1 MIVGGRGSESRG
13 KIGSVLGKLG
23 SVSGKT
29 GSVSGKLGSVLVLG
43 AGISGIQTSLDL
55 AESGYFVHLVEQS
68 SAIGGTMPML
78 DKTFP
83 THDCSICILS
93 PKLVECGRHLNIR
106 TYTNADLVDIQG
118 EPGNFRVRLCSR
130 PRFVDLAKCKNCGQC
145 VEVCPGHAGDE
156 FNQGLVQRAA
166 IYKLYPQA
174 FPDTCVIDPKVCKRC
189 RACEKVCPSGAID
202 LDQEEKIIELAV
214 GAVVLSPGFEKIDP
228 HHLFSYGY
236 GRFPNVLTSLE
247 FERILSSGGPFG
259 GDLVR
264 PYDHRQPEKIAW
276 IQCAGSRSVLDAR
289 GYCSSVCCRY
299 AIKEAIM
306 AKEHSRIDLDTVIF
320 FMDIRAYTKGLE
332 KYYNTAKDVSGV
344 RFIRSRVSEV
354 VQIQDER
361 KNLLISFSE
370 PGVGIHTEEFDL
382 VVLSVG
388 FKPPAKAVELCRGS
402 LKIDLN
408 QYHFAEPERLSG
420 VGTSRK
426 GIYVAGAFAEPKC
439 ISETVTQAIA
449 ACGTVGSWLA
459 SARQT
464 LVKGKI
470 FPPEKNL
477 PGEIPRIG
485 VFVCHCG
492 SNIGQVVRVADV
504 AESARQLPYVVYAGE
519 HLHVCAQNSQAS
531 IKDAINR
538 YNLNRV
544 VIASCSPATHRPLFQ
559 ETVQEAGL
567 NKYLCE
573 MANIRDQCAWVH
585 RDFPDQ
591 ATEKAK
597 ELVRM
602 KVVKLAM
609 QEPIKQI
616 SVGITRSVLII
627 GGGISGMTSALCLAT
642 EADAEA
648 GVESDVKAGYKP
660 GLEAG
665 TKANTK
671 ANTEAGTRANTEA
684 DTEAD
689 TKANTEANTEAGTK
703 ADTEADTEA
712 NTEAGTELSHDS
724 GYEVH
729 LVEKSDALGGLC
741 RRIRQGFRGENV
753 QALVSDL
760 ISRVNSNPR
769 IKTYLSA
776 EPGESCGSAGNFITT
791 LTDGRQIRHGTMV
804 IATGGREY
812 KPVEY
817 LYGRNDRVMTYLEME
832 EALARGDE
840 RVRKSKNVVLIN
852 CVGSREP
859 DRPYCSRVCCH
870 KSIKLALDL
879 VAAATD
885 TSAFATESACIESA
899 PGMKSTNPQVNIF
912 VLYRDMRTYGFME
925 DRYRE
930 ARLKGVTFIR
940 YEAEHKPVVEQTAA
954 GCMRVTITDHVLKRP
969 LIIEPDLVG
978 LAAAILPGDDNTR
991 LSQLFKVPLDEQGF
1005 FHEAHL
1011 KLRPVDC
1018 APKGIFLAGVAHG
1031 PKNLEENLIQA
1042 KAAAGRA
1049 AIILSKPNMESQGV
1063 IARVNPDKCV
1073 ACLTCVRLC
1082 LFNAPKIKNHVAEIE
1097 PSVCQGCG
1105 TCIDECPKQAITL
1118 QGYKDHT
1125 YAAMIECIFAEA
1137 AGRHSRKGADREAD
1151 REEEKAGREEEKSG
1165 REGRKVDRREE
1176 GEGKGKEEGKREDKE
1191 GGQFEPKIVAFC
1203 CSYCAYAAADLAGSL
1218 RLQYPHNI
1226 RVIEVPCSGDVG
1238 EQVLIHAF
1246 EHGADGVF
1254 VGGCL
1259 EGNCH
1264 FFQGNC
1270 HARKRV
1276 DAVKKILDEIG
1287 LSSQRLEMYNLSAAM
1302 GHRFVEIAYEMTDR
1316 VRRLGPNPFS
1326 KAGRAMSLT

>member
-1 MIVGGRGSESRG
+1 MMVGGRGFELRG
-13 KIGSVLGKLG
+13 KIDSAWGKTGSVSGKLG

-29 GSVSGKLGSVLVLG
+29 GSVWGRIGSVLVLG

-93 PKLVECGRHLNIR
+93 PKLVECGRHLNIK
-106 TYTNADLVDIQG
+106 TYTNADLADIQG

-130 PRFVDLAKCKNCGQC
+130 PRFVDLVKCKNCGQC
-145 VEVCPGHAGDE
+145 VEVCPVHAGDE
-156 FNQGLVQRAA
+156 FNQGLDRRAA

-174 FPDTCVIDPKVCKRC
+174 FPDTYVIDPEVCKRC

-202 LDQEEKIIELAV
+202 LDQEEEIIELAV

-259 GDLVR
+259 GNLVR

-299 AIKEAIM
+299 AIKEAVM

-382 VVLSVG
+382 VVLSLG

-449 ACGTVGSWLA
+449 TCGTVGSWLA
-459 SARQT
+459 SARGT
-464 LVKGKI
+464 LIKEKI

-616 SVGITRSVLII
+616 SVAITRSVLII
-627 GGGISGMTSALCLAT
+627 GGGISGMTSALCLASEADAESGSKS

-660 GLEAG
+660 GPEAGYKPGLEAG
-665 TKANTK
+665 TKANT
-671 ANTEAGTRANTEA
+671 GTDPEA
-684 DTEAD
+684 D
-689 TKANTEANTEAGTK
+689 
-703 ADTEADTEA
+703 
-712 NTEAGTELSHDS
+712 TELSHDS

-741 RRIRQGFRGENV
+741 RRIRQGFKGEDV
-753 QALVSDL
+753 QSLVSDL

-776 EPGESCGSAGNFITT
+776 ETGESCGSAGNFITT
-791 LTDGRQIRHGTMV
+791 LTDGRQIRHGTMI

-817 LYGRNDRVMTYLEME
+817 LYGRNERVMTYLEME

-879 VAAATD
+879 VAAAAD
-885 TSAFATESACIESA
+885 TSASATESACIESA
-899 PGMKSTNPQVNIF
+899 SGMKSTNPQVNIF

-954 GCMRVTITDHVLKRP
+954 GGIRVTITDHVLMRP

-1049 AIILSKPNMESQGV
+1049 AIILSKPDMESQGV

-1097 PSVCQGCG
+1097 PSACQGCG

-1118 QGYKDHT
+1118 QGYNDHA
-1125 YAAMIECIFAEA
+1125 YAAMTECIFAGA
-1137 AGRHSRKGADREAD
+1137 AGTRDRKGADREAD
-1151 REEEKAGREEEKSG
+1151 REEGSAGREERKAGREEGKAG
-1165 REGRKVDRREE
+1165 REGRGAGTEEGKVNRREE
-1176 GEGKGKEEGKREDKE
+1176 GEGRGGKEERKKEDKE
-1191 GGQFEPKIVAFC
+1191 EGQFEPKIVAFC

-1238 EQVLIHAF
+1238 EHVLIHAF

-1264 FFQGNC
+1264 FLQGNC

-1326 KAGRAMSLT
+1326 KAGRGGLQG